1 MWCKREMIFMS
12 SPRRAVRTARIKKP
26 KRPPLAPARGR
37 AVADVSNRAKSLA
50 RDLER
55 ELGAGRIDS
64 LSDDGLQQLMA
75 ALCKIYGRRVEGGAK
90 SWPLSDQGGVSPT
103 EVMVTASGL
112 LKAADLQVFELGM
125 WQSWTGR

>member
-1 MWCKREMIFMS
+1 
-12 SPRRAVRTARIKKP
+12 
-26 KRPPLAPARGR
+26 
-37 AVADVSNRAKSLA
+37 VADVSNRAKSLA